1 MTPMGHHLLRLFTFF
16 GFLFVVGLVAAL
28 RERRAKVKKR
38 ERASLG
44 SPPPR

>member
-28 RERRAKVKKR
+28 RERRAKLKKR
-38 ERASLG
+38 ARASHPV
-44 SPPPR
+44 PPPR